1 MNYLKDI
8 FCQDGKF
15 EIASMFHAKNPKLSH
30 GVTQPTQLQKVRG
43 LYSNPYNM
51 SKNEKTRSK
60 VVSPARKVVL
70 QEKKRKIFQ
79 RSGVESWRHA

>member
-8 FCQDGKF
+8 FCQDGRF

-30 GVTQPTQLQKVRG
+30 GVTQPTQLQKVRS

-60 VVSPARKVVL
+60 VASPARKVVL
-70 QEKKRKIFQ
+70 QEKKTEDISKV
-79 RSGVESWRHA
+79 GG